1 MIEYQDQYDS
11 YFCDL
16 VSDYVKNVDEL
27 LSYYRPVLLLLYF
40 IDYSNDLILSVQ
52 CYMKR
57 GQSPF

>member
-52 CYMKR
+52 CYMKH
-57 GQSPF
+57 GQLPF

>member
-27 LSYYRPVLLLLYF
+27 LSYYRPVLLFQLKWF
-40 IDYSNDLILSVQ
+40 Q
-52 CYMKR
+52 
-57 GQSPF
+57 F

>member
-16 VSDYVKNVDEL
+16 VSDYVKKVDEL

-52 CYMKR
+52 CYMKHD
-57 GQSPF
+57 QPPF